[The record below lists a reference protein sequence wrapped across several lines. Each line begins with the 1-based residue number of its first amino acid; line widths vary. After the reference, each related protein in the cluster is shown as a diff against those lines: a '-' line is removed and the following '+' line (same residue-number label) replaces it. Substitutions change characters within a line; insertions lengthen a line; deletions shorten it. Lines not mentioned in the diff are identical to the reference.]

1 MSQFFF
7 INQQLTNNDS
17 ISLSHQQRGFLFGD
31 GAFESCKI
39 FNSKI
44 INFEAH
50 LQRLN
55 KALDYLKIK
64 ADLSLIQQQSLQLI
78 AKNNCQNA
86 TLRISISRGI
96 GSSGY
101 LPTNQSQPLIII
113 ETKNYSADNSLKI
126 NLGIS
131 YRNPAG
137 FFFKSHSALN
147 YVLSKIEAQE
157 NNFFDNILINDQKIV
172 CETSSANIFWIKN
185 KTIYTPSNE
194 CNIVQGCIRE
204 SILKLP
210 DLEIVKTNSQLT
222 EVLDADEVFITN
234 ANHIL
239 CKVDSINYQNNSIEY
254 PRFKNNLSDIIHQK
268 LITKFSINSI

>member
-7 INQQLTNNDS
+7 INEQLFSNDS
-17 ISLSHQQRGFLFGD
+17 KAISPQQRGFLFGD

-50 LQRLN
+50 LQRLQ

-64 ADLSLIQQQSLQLI
+64 TDLSLIQQQSWQLI

-96 GSSGY
+96 GSRGY
-101 LPTNQSQPLIII
+101 LPTHQSEPLIII
-113 ETKNYSADNSLKI
+113 ETKNYSADNLLNI
-126 NLGIS
+126 NLGVS
-131 YRNPAG
+131 HRNPAG

-157 NNFFDNILINDQKIV
+157 NNFFDNILINDQQII

-185 KTIYTPSNE
+185 NIIYTPSDE
-194 CNIVQGCIRE
+194 CKIVQGCVRE

-210 DLEIVKTNSQLT
+210 NLKVVKTNSQLT
-222 EVLDADEVFITN
+222 EILNSDEVFITN
-234 ANHIL
+234 ANYIL
-239 CKVDSINYQNNSIEY
+239 LKVDSINYQDQSIKY
-254 PRFKNNLSDIIHQK
+254 PRLDGKQSEAIYQK
-268 LITKFSINSI
+268 LIEKFSMI

>member
-7 INQQLTNNDS
+7 INEQLFSNDS
-17 ISLSHQQRGFLFGD
+17 KAISPQQRGFLFGD

-50 LQRLN
+50 LQRLQ

-64 ADLSLIQQQSLQLI
+64 TDLSLIQQQSWQLI

-96 GSSGY
+96 GSRGY
-101 LPTNQSQPLIII
+101 LPTHQSEPLIII
-113 ETKNYSADNSLKI
+113 ETKDYCADNLLKI
-126 NLGIS
+126 NLGVS
-131 YRNPAG
+131 HRNPAG

-157 NNFFDNILINDQKIV
+157 NNFFDNILINDQQII

-185 KTIYTPSNE
+185 NIIYTPSDE
-194 CNIVQGCIRE
+194 CKIVQGCVRE

-210 DLEIVKTNSQLT
+210 NLKVVKTNSQLT
-222 EVLDADEVFITN
+222 EILNSDEVFITN
-234 ANHIL
+234 ANYIL
-239 CKVDSINYQNNSIEY
+239 LKVDSINYQDQSIKY
-254 PRFKNNLSDIIHQK
+254 PRLDGKQSEAIYQK
-268 LITKFSINSI
+268 LIEKFSMI